1 MEHDPDCQE
10 VSVERRVTYTL
21 ELDGRFVVV
30 ENVPA
35 RVNLDTGEQF
45 FAPQTV
51 ERLQRMIRG
60 GEPPI
65 RVLETPVY
73 QFAG

>member
-1 MEHDPDCQE
+1 MTHHEDRQD
-10 VSVERRVTYTL
+10 VIVERRVTYTL
-21 ELDGRFVVV
+21 EKDGRFFLV

-35 RVNLDTGEQF
+35 RVDLDTGEQF

-51 ERLQRMIRG
+51 EQLQRMILGG
-60 GEPPI
+60 GEPI
-65 RVLETPVY
+65 RTVETPVY

>member
-1 MEHDPDCQE
+1 MMHVEDQHE
-10 VSVERRVTYTL
+10 EIVERRVTYTL
-21 ELDGRFVVV
+21 EMDGRFFLV

-35 RVNLDTGEQF
+35 RVNLDTGEQL

-51 ERLQRMIRG
+51 ERLQQMILGAEKPVRT
-60 GEPPI
+60 I
-65 RVLETPVY
+65 ETPVY

>member
-1 MEHDPDCQE
+1 MDRQE
-10 VSVERRVTYTL
+10 SMIERRVTYTL
-21 ELDGRFVVV
+21 EMDGRFVVV

-35 RVNLDTGEQF
+35 RVDPETGEQL

-51 ERLQRMIRG
+51 ERLQEMIRG
-60 GEPPI
+60 GEPPV
-65 RVLETPVY
+65 RVIETPVY